1 MASFISTAF
10 RTGKDLICFSQAL
23 EKIAP
28 ICFNFLV
35 TPYVIAENISFMKSI
50 AIIGASANPEKFGN
64 KAVRA
69 FVQQGWTVYPINPKE
84 STIEGLKAYPSVR
97 DIPQAVE
104 EASIYLAP
112 HLVPAV
118 LQEIAAKGIKKVWL
132 NPGTE
137 SDTAMEKAE
146 ELGLEAIVACSIVG
160 AGVDPDEL

>member
-1 MASFISTAF
+1 
-10 RTGKDLICFSQAL
+10 
-23 EKIAP
+23 
-28 ICFNFLV
+28 
-35 TPYVIAENISFMKSI
+35 MKSI

-69 FVQQGWTVYPINPKE
+69 YIQQGWKVYPVNPKE
-84 STIEGLKAYPSVR
+84 TTIESLPVYKMVR
-97 DIPQAVE
+97 EIPDPVD
-104 EASIYLAP
+104 EASVYLAP

-137 SDTAMEKAE
+137 SDDAVERAE

-160 AGVDPDEL
+160 IGVDPNDL

>member
-1 MASFISTAF
+1 
-10 RTGKDLICFSQAL
+10 
-23 EKIAP
+23 
-28 ICFNFLV
+28 
-35 TPYVIAENISFMKSI
+35 MKSI

-84 STIEGLKAYPSVR
+84 PVIEGLQAYKSVR
-97 DIPQAVE
+97 EIPGAVD
-104 EASIYLAP
+104 EASVYLAP

-137 SDTAMEKAE
+137 SENALDRAE
-146 ELGLEAIVACSIVG
+146 ELGLEAVVACSIVG
-160 AGVDPDEL
+160 VGVDPNEL